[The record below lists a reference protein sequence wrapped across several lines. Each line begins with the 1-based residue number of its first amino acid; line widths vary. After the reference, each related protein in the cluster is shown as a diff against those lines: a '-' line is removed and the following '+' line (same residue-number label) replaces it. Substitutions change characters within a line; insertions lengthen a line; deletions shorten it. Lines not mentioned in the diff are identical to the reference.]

1 MNVKK
6 AIVFSL
12 LVAAGTTT
20 FAQTS
25 NLRKA
30 KTALQKYEELKGA
43 GSSELG
49 KSNLESA
56 KEAIDQAIVHEKTKD
71 DAETWT
77 IYALVNANLATLNNT
92 PESATAAT
100 EGIKKATELDKEGK
114 NAENI
119 KVAGQTLGQFSFN
132 QGVAAWDKQDFKTA
146 YAAFDSALGYL
157 PGDTTLTYYSGL
169 AAIQNQDYPNAIEK
183 YKQLIPAKD
192 FSSHKAVMVD
202 LPKLYLSAQDTASA
216 IEYASQAAQ
225 AYPNDNDAAVQ
236 NIELNLIAGN
246 EAKVITDIESQI
258 TKDAN
263 NKSLYY
269 YLGIAQSAANN
280 NDKAIE
286 AYKKAVSIDPN
297 YSDAN
302 RNAAATIING
312 VREQLNALNDDKT
325 LSNTD
330 YNTKV
335 NVLKESIKEALPYL
349 EKVVE
354 LNPTD
359 SDALRSLKGYYDFQQ
374 DEAKA
379 AEVQAKI
386 DAAN

>member
-43 GSSELG
+43 GSAELG

-56 KEAIDQAIVHEKTKD
+56 KEAIDQAIVHDKTKE

-77 IYALVNANLATLNNT
+77 IYALVNANLATLNGT
-92 PESATAAT
+92 AEAATAAS
-100 EGIKKATELDKEGK
+100 EGIKKATELDKDGK
-114 NAENI
+114 NADNI
-119 KVAGQTLGQFSFN
+119 KVAGQTLGQFNFN

-146 YAAFDSALGYL
+146 YASFDSALGFL

-192 FSSHKAVMVD
+192 FSSHKSVMVD
-202 LPKLYLSAQDTASA
+202 LPKLYLSAKDTASA
-216 IEYASQAAQ
+216 IEYAAQAAQ
-225 AYPNDNDAAVQ
+225 AYPNDNDAATQ

-246 EAKVITDIESQI
+246 EAKIISDIESQI
-258 TKDAN
+258 AKDGS

-286 AYKKAVSIDPN
+286 AYKKAVSIDAN

-312 VREQLNALNDDKT
+312 VREKLNALNDDKT

-335 NVLKESIKEALPYL
+335 NALKEEIKEALPYL

-354 LNPTD
+354 LNPED
-359 SDALRSLKGYYDFQQ
+359 VDALRSLKGYYDFQQ

-379 AEVQAKI
+379 TEIQAKI
-386 DAAN
+386 DAAK